1 MSLMQQTG
9 TYFATFAKRALLFDE
24 MGICNLSNL
33 FPCLDA
39 RLVRLANGEPLMH
52 TGEKADRL

>member
-1 MSLMQQTG
+1 MQQTG
-9 TYFATFAKRALLFDE
+9 TYFATFAKRALLFYE

>member
-24 MGICNLSNL
+24 MGICNMSNL

-39 RLVRLANGEPLMH
+39 RLVRLADGEPIMH

>member
-9 TYFATFAKRALLFDE
+9 TYFATFAKRASLFDE

-39 RLVRLANGEPLMH
+39 RLVHLANGEPLMH